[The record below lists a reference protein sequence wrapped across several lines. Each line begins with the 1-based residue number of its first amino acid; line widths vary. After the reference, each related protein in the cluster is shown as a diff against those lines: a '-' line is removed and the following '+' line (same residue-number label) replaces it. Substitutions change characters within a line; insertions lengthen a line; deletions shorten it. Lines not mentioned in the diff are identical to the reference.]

1 MDKNMVRAFNT
12 AYGKEPTAAQKQA
25 AEDVLSVWAKLD
37 GSVSKKLAIHRRA
50 LLLGMC
56 LQDAINRGEIVPRPV
71 KGKRPEQ
78 EPTGAVKNEPPQK

>member
-12 AYGKEPTAAQKQA
+12 AYGKEPTAEQKQA

-71 KGKRPEQ
+71 KRK
-78 EPTGAVKNEPPQK
+78 PQDKTEAGDE